1 MRLSGRLV
9 LALSLLGG
17 AGVQAQE
24 QAPAVPASTISEA
37 ALKGVSAIRLV
48 RPGVTVPGTPPALN
62 ASITVRYGA
71 ERPRAILLLMPG
83 YLGGAG
89 SFDRLARQ
97 IVALDPGVAVW
108 AVDRRSNLLEDH
120 ASLAQAGKAELE
132 AIVRSALPVRPA
144 RQLSFMRGWG
154 LDTTLRDW
162 RVAVLEARALTR
174 EVYIGGHSM
183 GASLAGL
190 YAGYD
195 FDGHPGYLDVRG
207 LVMLDGTPNLL
218 NGRLISAHEYRRGF
232 WGTLGPVTGLDAVSR
247 MPYVNTFYYSPQR
260 AIRGNAQA
268 RLAQLAPE
276 ERAPEGGLTSLP
288 ATNLAAAML
297 QIEQRYAL
305 LPFLAVHTGKATN
318 TREEPNPLP
327 RLLGAEEDAQTIVG
341 PQLSRVPIGWRS
353 DPQAP
358 TDAQDF
364 VNRFWTPLSDMTEW
378 YFPQRLTLDV
388 SAASLDTR
396 GTPHEAL
403 RVWHTASIIT
413 PVLGI
418 AAEEGVTKATDY
430 WRYGAQV
437 LGQTTVHTLP
447 GAAHLDIVTA
457 RREQVARWLLD
468 WMARF
473 PSGRN

>member
-1 MRLSGRLV
+1 MCLSARLV
-9 LALSLLGG
+9 LALSLLLGTG
-17 AGVQAQE
+17 EATQAQTT
-24 QAPAVPASTISEA
+24 ASPANTISEA
-37 ALKGVSAIRLV
+37 VLRAVPAVRHV
-48 RPGVTVPGTPPALN
+48 RPGVTVPGTPPDLN
-62 ASITVRYGA
+62 ASITVRYGT

-108 AVDRRSNLLEDH
+108 AVDRRGNLLEEH
-120 ASLAQAGKAELE
+120 APLAQAGKTELE
-132 AIVRSALPVRPA
+132 TIVRSALPVRPI
-144 RQLSFMRGWG
+144 RQLSFMRDWG

-162 RVAVLEARALTR
+162 RVAVQEARTLTP
-174 EVYIGGHSM
+174 EVYVGGHSM

-190 YAGYD
+190 YAAYD
-195 FDGHPGYLDVRG
+195 FDGQPGYQDVRG

-218 NGRLISAHEYRRGF
+218 NGRLVSAQEYRRGF
-232 WGTLGPVTGLDAVSR
+232 WGTLGPITGLDAINR

-268 RLAQLAPE
+268 RLAQLAPQE
-276 ERAPEGGLTSLP
+276 PAPDGGLTTLP

-341 PQLSRVPIGWRS
+341 PRFSRVPIGWRS
-353 DPQAP
+353 DPEAP

-388 SAASLDTR
+388 STASLDTR

-403 RVWHTASIIT
+403 RVWHTASIMT

-418 AAEEGVTKATDY
+418 AAEAGVTRAADY
-430 WRYGAQV
+430 WRYGGQV

-457 RREQVARWLLD
+457 RGTQVARWLLD
-468 WMARF
+468 WMAGF
-473 PSGRN
+473 PPRRS